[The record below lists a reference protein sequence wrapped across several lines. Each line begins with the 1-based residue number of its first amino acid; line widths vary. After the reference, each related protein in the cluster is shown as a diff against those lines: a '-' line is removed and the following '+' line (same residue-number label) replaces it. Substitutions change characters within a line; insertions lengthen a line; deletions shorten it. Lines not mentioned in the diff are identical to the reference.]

1 MKILMPWEETH
12 GDIFARYNYGK
23 YRKSYGLVYFH
34 WSSRTWTYQV
44 RRNDGSLMFFIP
56 QPDQKT
62 KGDAIKIADEVL
74 IDMGFKLLNDG
85 DKLLALL

>member
-1 MKILMPWEETH
+1 
-12 GDIFARYNYGK
+12 
-23 YRKSYGLVYFH
+23 
-34 WSSRTWTYQV
+34 V